1 MRTSFKNKDFYKI
14 MLSIALPITLQNLI
28 SSSVNMLDTLM
39 ITSLG
44 NESLA
49 AVGLAN
55 QVFFFYSVTIFGVA
69 TGSSIF
75 IAQFWGKKD
84 VKNIGRVMGISLAIA
99 IFLGVIFTLAALFI
113 PESIMRI
120 FSDDKE
126 VIRLGVDYLR
136 VVSLSYIITGISFIY
151 AVASRSIG
159 QAKMPMVA
167 SIASFVTNL
176 VFNYLLI
183 FGKFGF
189 PQLGVK
195 GAAYGTLI
203 ARSAEIAL
211 ILYSIYLNKRN
222 CNPLAHNIK
231 SMTDW
236 SGDFIKKYFK
246 TAYPVILNEAFWSL
260 GTVLYSL
267 AYAKIGTEAAAAIQI
282 LNTVQ
287 NIFMVM
293 MRGLANAC
301 TVMVGN
307 KIGADEENEAIE
319 YANSFMILSV
329 VLGLL
334 MGIALFFT
342 TDAILLFFRNIT
354 PSLRE
359 SSKKLLIVLAVFFFI
374 KSFNGTLIVGVLRGG
389 GDTKFSMVLEMGAV
403 WLVGVP
409 LAFLGALVFSLP
421 VYYVFVLVN
430 MEEVIKAAIGIPR
443 IVSKKWVTNVVRDM

>member
-1 MRTSFKNKDFYKI
+1 MRTSFKNKDFLKV

-28 SSSVNMLDTLM
+28 ASSVNMLDTLM
-39 ITSLG
+39 VTSLG

-75 IAQFWGKKD
+75 ISQFWGKKD
-84 VKNIGRVMGISLAIA
+84 SENIGRIMGISLFIVC
-99 IFLGVIFTLAALFI
+99 FLGILFTIAALMV
-113 PESIMRI
+113 PELIMKI
-120 FSDDKE
+120 FSNDAE

-136 VVSLSYIITGISFIY
+136 IVSLSYIITGISFLY

-167 SIASFVTNL
+167 SMISFATNAL
-176 VFNYLLI
+176 FNYLLI

-189 PQLGVK
+189 PQLGIK

-203 ARSAEIAL
+203 ARLVEIIL
-211 ILYSIYLNKRN
+211 ILYSIYSNKE
-222 CNPLAHNIK
+222 NPLAHNMA
-231 SMTDW
+231 SLTDW
-236 SGDFIKKYFK
+236 SKEFIRKYFK

-267 AYAKIGTEAAAAIQI
+267 AYAKIGTEAAAAVQI
-282 LNTVQ
+282 LSTVQ

-293 MRGLANAC
+293 TRGLSNAC

-319 YANSFMILSV
+319 YANSFLIISV
-329 VLGLL
+329 VLGLIL
-334 MGIALFFT
+334 GVALFFT
-342 TDAILLFFRNIT
+342 TEAILLFFRNIT
-354 PSLRE
+354 PGLHE
-359 SSKKLLIVLAVFFFI
+359 SSKKLLLVLAFFLFI
-374 KSFNGTLIVGVLRGG
+374 KSFNSIMIVGVLRGG
-389 GDTKFSMVLEMGAV
+389 GDTKFSMFLEMGSV

-409 LAFLGALVFSLP
+409 LAFLGALVLNLP
-421 VYYVFVLVN
+421 VYYVSILVN
-430 MEEVIKAAIGIPR
+430 MEEVVKAAIGIPR
-443 IVSKKWVTNVVRDM
+443 IISKKWVTNVIKDM